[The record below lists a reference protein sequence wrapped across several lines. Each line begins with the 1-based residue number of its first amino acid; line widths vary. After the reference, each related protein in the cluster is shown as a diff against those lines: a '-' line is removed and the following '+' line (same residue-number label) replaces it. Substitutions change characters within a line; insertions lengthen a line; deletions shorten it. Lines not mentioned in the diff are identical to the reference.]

1 MCYQLV
7 AVCQYHSYTYSTQD
21 LSFLMDAMHIIS
33 LQVKSKD
40 LPIRVQAAWSLG
52 NLCDVLR
59 GREEILTP
67 LVYVQLLDACLS
79 TCKDHERVRVNSIR
93 ALGHLLYGLQDKHL
107 SERYSTACYISSV
120 AEYVCIAHIHRILI
134 VYMVDAYV
142 CMCCIGKLWQSLN
155 LVNQSPE

>member
-7 AVCQYHSYTYSTQD
+7 AVYQYNSFTYSTQD
-21 LSFLMDAMHIIS
+21 LSFLMDATHIITE
-33 LQVKSKD
+33 QVKSKD

-59 GREEILTP
+59 GREEVLTP

-93 ALGHLLYGLQDKHL
+93 ALGHLLYGLQDRHL
-107 SERYSTACYISSV
+107 SERHSV
-120 AEYVCIAHIHRILI
+120 ICICIAHIHRIPI
-134 VYMVDAYV
+134 VCVVDVYV
-142 CMCCIGKLWQSLN
+142 CMYVYIAHG
-155 LVNQSPE
+155 

>member
-7 AVCQYHSYTYSTQD
+7 AVCQYHSFTYSTQD
-21 LSFLMDAMHIIS
+21 LSFLMDATHIIS
-33 LQVKSKD
+33 EQVKSKD

-59 GREEILTP
+59 GREEVLTP

-107 SERYSTACYISSV
+107 SEKHSVICYTNSV
-120 AEYVCIAHIHRILI
+120 AEYARMYVCIAHIHRIPI

-142 CMCCIGKLWQSLN
+142 RMYCTWIN
-155 LVNQSPE
+155 IFPH

>member
-1 MCYQLV
+1 
-7 AVCQYHSYTYSTQD
+7 
-21 LSFLMDAMHIIS
+21 MDATHIIS
-33 LQVKSKD
+33 EQVKSKD

-59 GREEILTP
+59 GREEVLTP

-107 SERYSTACYISSV
+107 SERCSV
-120 AEYVCIAHIHRILI
+120 AGYMYCTYLQNSNYVYDGLRMYVLYMDKHVSTLAALKRCSSYRITGN
-134 VYMVDAYV
+134 
-142 CMCCIGKLWQSLN
+142 IGGKNIWWF
-155 LVNQSPE
+155 VEF